1 MGVATGVLIA
11 GGIAAAAGATTSA
24 IGASKAKNARDSA
37 ASQADQLQQQL
48 EAMEASRPAFKNPYE
63 NLTNQFENLN
73 NPYANLTV
81 STEAAK
87 IQAEEADIALA
98 NSLEMMQEQGMGAA
112 GATAL
117 AQMAL
122 KSKRGIASSINAQE
136 TQNKKMAAQGQ
147 ANVDKLKAEGAQ
159 KLDMMK
165 AKGDA
170 MEQQDAISWHEKKL
184 DRTAGL
190 IDNARQNA
198 ADADAARNA
207 AIMGIGTSIAN
218 GAGIIAGGFGTG
230 GKAPTTGG
238 TGAASSDRRL
248 KKNIKLVDESSSG
261 LKIYTFEYINKEGVY
276 KGVMSDEV
284 PSNVVVVDEDGFDMV
299 DYSKIDVKFEK
310 VK

>member
-24 IGASKAKNARDSA
+24 IGASKAKNARDA
-37 ASQADQLQQQL
+37 ATSQADQLQQQL

-98 NSLEMMQEQGMGAA
+98 NSLDMMQEQGMGAA

-159 KLDMMK
+159 KLDMMR
-165 AKGDA
+165 AKGDE
-170 MEQQDAISWHEKKL
+170 MEQRDAISWHEKKL

-230 GKAPTTGG
+230 GSTPTPPPTT
-238 TGAASSDRRL
+238 SDRRL
-248 KKNIKLVDESSSG
+248 KKNIKLIDESSSG

-284 PSNVVVVDEDGFDMV
+284 PSNVVIVDEDGFDMV